1 MKSPITGKEMVLIRE
16 NRTLSFRKEEF
27 EVVYHHYKCEES
39 GEFFT
44 TTELDEINLNQ
55 LYNQYRAE
63 HKLPFPEEIKQI
75 RETYDLPASKM
86 SEILGF
92 GVNSY
97 RNYESGEVPNQSNAK
112 LIQLAADPKEFRK
125 LIELSDAY
133 QGKALDKILHSID
146 SLIHEQKQSKGKT
159 QIENYLIGLKAPC
172 SITGFKRPDFEK
184 FTEMVVF
191 FTAKQEQWK
200 TKLNKLLFYA
210 DFSMYAQSGMSI
222 SGVQYRAIPKGPV
235 PKNYQGLFEYLVSKE
250 DIIIEYETFT
260 SGNMGELFKPNP
272 NRPFKSDLFSQKELL
287 VLEEISQRFSKTTTQ
302 EIVDASHKEK
312 AWIENSEGNKI
323 IDYKY
328 GFELNYLQL

>member
-1 MKSPITGKEMVLIRE
+1 MKSPITGKEMVLIKE

-27 EVVYHHYKCEES
+27 EVVYHHYKCEDS

-63 HKLPFPEEIKQI
+63 HKLPFPEEIKLI
-75 RETYDLPASKM
+75 RDKYELPASKM
-86 SEILGF
+86 SEVLGF
-92 GVNSY
+92 GSNGY

-112 LIQLAADPKEFRK
+112 LIQLAADPKELRK

-133 QGKALDKILHSID
+133 QGRALDKVLHSID
-146 SLIHEQKQSKGKT
+146 SLLYEQELSKNKI
-159 QIENYLIGLKAPC
+159 QIESYLIGLKTPC
-172 SITGFKRPDFEK
+172 STTGYKRPDFEK
-184 FTEMVVF
+184 FTEMIVF
-191 FTAKQEQWK
+191 FTSMQEPWK

-210 DFSMYAQSGMSI
+210 DFSMYAKAGISI
-222 SGVQYRAIPKGPV
+222 SGVQYRAIPMGPV
-235 PKNYQGLFEYLVSKE
+235 PNNFQSIYEYLANKG
-250 DIIIEYETFT
+250 DIELNYTTFSNGN
-260 SGNMGELFKPNP
+260 SGEQFKPNP
-272 NRPFKSDLFSQKELL
+272 KRQFNPKLFSENELL
-287 VLEEISQRFSKTTTQ
+287 VLDEIAQRFINATTQ

-328 GFELNYLQL
+328 GFELTSL